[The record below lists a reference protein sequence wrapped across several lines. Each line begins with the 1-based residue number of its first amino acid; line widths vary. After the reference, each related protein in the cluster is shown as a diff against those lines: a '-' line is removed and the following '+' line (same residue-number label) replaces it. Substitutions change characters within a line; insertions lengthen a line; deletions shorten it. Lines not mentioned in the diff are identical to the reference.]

1 MDQKGGILLQDK
13 SIEALTQAIQEL
25 ANDPSERKRFG
36 VFNQEKVKEYSDTV
50 VKEERKRI
58 YKEVLREAER
68 QDRRNIFRSTL
79 KGKKEGQKTE

>member
-58 YKEVLREAER
+58 YKEVLREEER
-68 QDRRNIFRSTL
+68 QDRRNIFRST
-79 KGKKEGQKTE
+79 